1 MYYYSKV
8 WLFLRE
14 LHMYTNKKSFALG
27 GLLFMTTLLAQGIAQ
42 CEVDVA
48 FSDSELEILY
58 RCARQ
63 KLNETI
69 FAKNEIAFQLNEATA
84 NLNALREDNAA
95 KNEKISMSNQIVD
108 LLNEQREELEQ
119 QLAIERHQNSTLT
132 SQIELLQESNDRMSH
147 QASEFEEK
155 LENIATLWE
164 NQWSEVR
171 LANNRFSKLERII
184 RDTAD
189 YFLGMKKERDAAMI
203 RGQDFSK
210 DSLLYQ
216 LSKGEYKI
224 ELLLTSLRELQ

>member
-1 MYYYSKV
+1 
-8 WLFLRE
+8 
-14 LHMYTNKKSFALG
+14 MYTNKKSFALG